1 MAHLDALPPVHR
13 LQQRHGRH
21 VPAHVPYVSPL
32 FSLGRYLPSPHRTNP
47 PTELW
52 LKSQGYSISAINV
65 YPTFASVI
73 GVVFTLGYA
82 WASDTVCRGAR
93 WPPILFAATTQ
104 IIGQASL
111 AAWDLPAGWKWFCFL
126 SMGMAGGTG
135 GMAYAWAHEITSA
148 DSEERAIVTA
158 AMNELASVFQA
169 WLPLLV
175 WKVTEAPR
183 YTKGFVTMAGFWG
196 AVVVVTLAI
205 RWLQKRELR
214 GKVGGGGVGV

>member
-1 MAHLDALPPVHR
+1 
-13 LQQRHGRH
+13 
-21 VPAHVPYVSPL
+21 
-32 FSLGRYLPSPHRTNP
+32 
-47 PTELW
+47 
-52 LKSQGYSISAINV
+52 
-65 YPTFASVI
+65 
-73 GVVFTLGYA
+73 
-82 WASDTVCRGAR
+82 
-93 WPPILFAATTQ
+93 
-104 IIGQASL
+104 
-111 AAWDLPAGWKWFCFL
+111 
-126 SMGMAGGTG
+126 
-135 GMAYAWAHEITSA
+135 MAYAWAHEITSA

-214 GKVGGGGVGV
+214 GKVGGGRVGV